1 MAKEK
6 IQTAELASKER
17 VAKMQAD
24 VDLKIAGLKQTEMFS
39 KEAGDL
45 DARERDLEDAKRELE
60 LRNKADK
67 MQVEAI
73 IESALNDAKALGDA
87 HALKVKETIMKA
99 QSEAI
104 KSEAK
109 EEKKESK
116 GETEKANKMH
126 EELVKSIGQVM
137 EGLKALGGKKSIS
150 ITLPDGKEASAEVT
164 TQKE

>member
-1 MAKEK
+1 
-6 IQTAELASKER
+6 
-17 VAKMQAD
+17 
-24 VDLKIAGLKQTEMFS
+24 
-39 KEAGDL
+39 
-45 DARERDLEDAKRELE
+45 
-60 LRNKADK
+60 